1 MMTSMDPCV
10 LGRYLPG
17 VANDDFNGME
27 VVASCRLATS
37 RACAVRRRAVKAPG
51 TVAVHR
57 EWAASRLYTVAV
69 CC

>member
-1 MMTSMDPCV
+1 LDPCV
-10 LGRYLPG
+10 LRRYLPG

-27 VVASCRLATS
+27 VVVSCRLATS
-37 RACAVRRRAVKAPG
+37 RACMAWRRVVGPLG

-57 EWAASRLYTVAV
+57 EWAAGRRYTITA